1 MSIKFEQVTKRYQG
15 GPVVNDVTLDIAT
28 GEFFVLL
35 GPSGSGKSTLLRALA
50 GLTDIQ
56 HGRILLGGRDV
67 THVPARERGVGFV
80 FQHYALFRHMS
91 VAENIEFALR
101 VRGVRAV
108 ERRKRSTE
116 LLKLVALEGFG
127 QRKPAQLSGG
137 QQQRVAVARALAHEP
152 AVLVLDEPFGALDAK
167 IRVELRDTVREVQRR
182 LGTTTILVTHDQEE
196 AFTLA
201 DRIGVMHMGRLL
213 ETGTPERLYRQPATR
228 FVATFLGAAN
238 LLLAQRTPEGLRF
251 GHELAVPFESLAALP
266 GQRDEVV
273 AVVRPEDVEV
283 AESPER
289 LSHRAFAHGHVHSSG
304 FAGSFERLVVQ
315 AAPDGG
321 LRTAIGQQGPGETPL
336 RLEVLRTAAEAATL
350 PLAPG
355 RRVALGLR
363 RFHALP
369 TPISGVVLCAGDA
382 PRRAA
387 LREDALV
394 QQLVGSMKARVIEA
408 DADGVALAAD
418 GMATAPAR
426 EAPVSAPAP
435 ASATASA
442 TATGS
447 SGLRVVAAEPQAV
460 LQLARGLGQGG
471 ALLCLPPRT
480 QLPGRALLL
489 CTSDGARPATLGVLA
504 SVMRHLPVEATY
516 VTVQLPTAPR
526 AEVTASFRR
535 LLDARAE
542 LQSAHG
548 LDVRTEVHIGDVDGW
563 IVGLLAAEDA
573 PLLVL
578 GTEATADGLEAL
590 LCGPLRPLFQSGA
603 RLPLLLALAAPRP
616 ATSVTPAGALAG
628 DYG

>member
-15 GPVVNDVTLDIAT
+15 GPVVNDVTLDIAS

-50 GLTDIQ
+50 GLTEIE

-80 FQHYALFRHMS
+80 FQPYALFRHMT
-91 VAENIEFALR
+91 VAENIEFALK
-101 VRGVRAV
+101 VRGVRAA
-108 ERRKRSTE
+108 ERRKRSAE

-196 AFTLA
+196 AFALA

-213 ETGTPERLYRQPATR
+213 ETGSPERLYRQPATR

-238 LLLAQRTPEGLRF
+238 LLLAERAPGGLRF
-251 GHELAVPFESLAALP
+251 GEELAVPFEYLAALP
-266 GQRDEVV
+266 EHRDEVV
-273 AVVRPEDVEV
+273 AVVRPEDIEL
-283 AESPER
+283 AESRER
-289 LSHRAFAHGHVHSSG
+289 LVNRPFAHGHVHSSG
-304 FAGSFERLVVQ
+304 FAGSFERLVIQVS
-315 AAPDGG
+315 PDSA
-321 LRTAIGQQGPGETPL
+321 LRTAIGYEGPGEAPL
-336 RLEVLRTAAEAATL
+336 RLEVLRTAADQAAL

-355 RRVALGLR
+355 RRVSLGLR
-363 RFHALP
+363 RFHTLP
-369 TPISGVVLCAGDA
+369 TPISSIVLCAEDA
-382 PRRAA
+382 ARREP
-387 LREDALV
+387 LRAHALV

-408 DADGVALAAD
+408 SAEGAAIAPAGSLAAA
-418 GMATAPAR
+418 GR
-426 EAPVSAPAP
+426 EPPPHA
-435 ASATASA
+435 
-442 TATGS
+442 G
-447 SGLRVVAAEPQAV
+447 SGLRVVPADPVHV
-460 LQLARGLGQGG
+460 LQAARGLDHGG
-471 ALLCLPPRT
+471 ALLCLPPAAP
-480 QLPGRALLL
+480 LPSRALLL

-516 VTVQLPTAPR
+516 VTVQQPTAPR

-542 LQSAHG
+542 LQAAHG
-548 LDVRTEVHIGDVDGW
+548 LDVRTEVQLGDLEGW
-563 IVGLLAAEDA
+563 IVGLVAAEDA

-578 GTEATADGLEAL
+578 GTEATADELAAL
-590 LCGPLRPLFQSGA
+590 VAGPLRPLFQAGA
-603 RLPLLLALAAPRP
+603 RLPLLLTLAAPRSAAALAP
-616 ATSVTPAGALAG
+616 ATGALAG
-628 DYG
+628 ESR

>member
-1 MSIKFEQVTKRYQG
+1 MSIKFEQVTKRYQS

-50 GLTDIQ
+50 GLTEIE

-80 FQHYALFRHMS
+80 FQHYALFRHMT
-91 VAENIEFALR
+91 VAENIEFALK
-101 VRGVRAV
+101 VRGVRAA
-108 ERRKRSTE
+108 ERRKRSAE

-127 QRKPAQLSGG
+127 QRKPGQLSGG

-167 IRVELRDTVREVQRR
+167 IRVELRETVREVQRR

-196 AFTLA
+196 AFALA

-238 LLLAQRTPEGLRF
+238 LLLAQRTGNGLRF
-251 GHELAVPFESLAALP
+251 GDELAVPFEYLASLP
-266 GQRDEVV
+266 EHRDEVV
-273 AVVRPEDVEV
+273 AVLRPEDVEL
-283 AESPER
+283 AESRER
-289 LSHRAFAHGHVHSSG
+289 LANRPFAHGHVHSSG
-304 FAGSFERLVVQ
+304 FAGSFERLVIQ
-315 AAPDGG
+315 AAPDSG
-321 LRTAIGQQGPGETPL
+321 LRTAIGHEGPGEAPL
-336 RLEVLRTAAEAATL
+336 RIEVLRTAAEQAAL

-363 RFHALP
+363 RFHTLP
-369 TPISGVVLCAGDA
+369 TPISGIVLCAADA
-382 PRRAA
+382 ERRDA
-387 LREDALV
+387 LRASTLV
-394 QQLVGSMKARVIEA
+394 KQLVGSMKARVIEA
-408 DADGVALAAD
+408 TTEGETIAPAGTLAAA
-418 GMATAPAR
+418 GR
-426 EAPVSAPAP
+426 ETPIQA
-435 ASATASA
+435 
-442 TATGS
+442 G
-447 SGLRVVAAEPQAV
+447 SGLRVVPADPAQMLQAARAFEH
-460 LQLARGLGQGG
+460 GG
-471 ALLCLPPRT
+471 TLLCLPPST
-480 QLPGRALLL
+480 PLPSRALLL

-526 AEVTASFRR
+526 SEVTASFRR

-542 LQSAHG
+542 LQAAHG

-563 IVGLLAAEDA
+563 IVGLVAAEDA

-578 GTEATADGLEAL
+578 GTEAAPEELQSL
-590 LCGPLRPLFQSGA
+590 LAGPLRPLFQTGA
-603 RLPLLLALAAPRP
+603 RLPLLLTLATPRP
-616 ATSVTPAGALAG
+616 AATTAATRVPESALAG
-628 DYG
+628 EHR

>member
-1 MSIKFEQVTKRYQG
+1 MSIKFEQVTKRYQA

-80 FQHYALFRHMS
+80 FQHYALFRHMT

-101 VRGVRAV
+101 VRGVRAAA
-108 ERRKRSTE
+108 RRKRSTE

-213 ETGTPERLYRQPATR
+213 ETGTPQRLYRQPTTR

-238 LLLAQRTPEGLRF
+238 LLLAQRTAEGLRF
-251 GHELAVPFESLAALP
+251 GHELAVPFEYLAALP
-266 GQRDEVV
+266 GHRDEVV

-283 AESPER
+283 AESAER
-289 LSHRAFAHGHVHSSG
+289 LAHRAFTHGHVHSSG

-315 AAPDGG
+315 AAPDSG
-321 LRTAIGQQGPGETPL
+321 LRTAIGHEGPGEAPL
-336 RLEVLRTAAEAATL
+336 RVEVLRTAAESATL

-355 RRVALGLR
+355 KRVVLGLR
-363 RFHALP
+363 RFHVLP
-369 TPISGVVLCAGDA
+369 TPISGVVLCASDA
-382 PRRAA
+382 ARREA
-387 LREDALV
+387 LRGDALV
-394 QQLVGSMKARVIEA
+394 QQLVGSMKARVIDA
-408 DADGVALAAD
+408 DDDGVALASA
-418 GMATAPAR
+418 GTLAVAGR
-426 EAPVSAPAP
+426 EPPAP
-435 ASATASA
+435 ASA
-442 TATGS
+442 G
-447 SGLRVVAAEPQAV
+447 SGLRVVPGDADAV
-460 LQLARGLGQGG
+460 LRLARALGHGG
-471 ALLCLPPRT
+471 AVLALPPGT
-480 QLPGRALLL
+480 QLPSRALLL

-542 LQSAHG
+542 LQAAHG

-578 GTEATADGLEAL
+578 GTEATAAELAGLLA
-590 LCGPLRPLFQSGA
+590 GPLRPLFQAGA
-603 RLPLLLALAAPRP
+603 RLPLLLALAAARP
-616 ATSVTPAGALAG
+616 AASAAPASALAG